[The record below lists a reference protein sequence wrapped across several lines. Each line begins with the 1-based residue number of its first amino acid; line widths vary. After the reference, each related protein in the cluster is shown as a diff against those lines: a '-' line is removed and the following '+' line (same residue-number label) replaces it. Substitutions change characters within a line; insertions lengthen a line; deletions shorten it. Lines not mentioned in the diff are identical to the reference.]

1 LGEKFSP
8 SGEDF
13 RMHAAGIAVQFLNFN
28 QLPHAGF
35 FSQSVRNI
43 AGLPDR
49 RDFIYASALGFL
61 PRLFLW

>member
-1 LGEKFSP
+1 LGEKPSP

-13 RMHAAGIAVQFLNFN
+13 SMHAAGIAVQSLKFN

-35 FSQSVRNI
+35 FSQSVRNV

-49 RDFIYASALGFL
+49 HKIY
-61 PRLFLW
+61 RLQPVVV